1 MNNNQHYWIIELNG
15 ELQMYT
21 ASTTLDKAKEV
32 FYETYPE
39 VDPDD
44 ERVTHTLIKVI
55 KVE

>member
-1 MNNNQHYWIIELNG
+1 MNNNQHYWIMELNG